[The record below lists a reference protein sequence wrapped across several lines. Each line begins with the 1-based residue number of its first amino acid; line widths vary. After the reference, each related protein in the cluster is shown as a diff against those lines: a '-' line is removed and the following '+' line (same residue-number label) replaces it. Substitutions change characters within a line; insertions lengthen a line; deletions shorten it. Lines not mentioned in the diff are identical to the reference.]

1 MTEPSAAEIRA
12 WARANGHAVAGRGRI
27 PAAAV
32 AAYVAAHQAPAAGT
46 SNRSGRRPVIRGDG
60 TRREAVRRQSARPA
74 PVPEAS
80 AEAPT
85 GEGPEA
91 PEEPTWQ
98 PPAPEAPSW
107 QPPAPAVPTVS
118 ERPAWQPTAWGAPP
132 SAPPPSSPPPQWGA
146 PGPSPAWGPPPPPA
160 PSGRE
165 GRDGL
170 AITSLVLG
178 IIPVGILGIVV
189 GIIALVRI
197 RRSGR
202 RGRGMAIAGIVLGSL
217 WFVGVASAVAIGVAN
232 TADRADDGAVV
243 ARGSVAAT
251 ELRTG
256 DCPSALPDSATRTL
270 SVVPCTEPHVAEVF
284 ASFPISSGAY
294 PGEAEAKR
302 FGGGGCTERL
312 AGYVGPG
319 REDEFDLVFL
329 YPTDQSWRLGDRAV
343 SCMVTAPDGATI
355 PRRSVKAG

>member
-1 MTEPSAAEIRA
+1 MAAHGVGRA
-12 WARANGHAVAGRGRI
+12 AVGAASI
-27 PAAAV
+27 LAAAAV
-32 AAYVAAHQAPAAGT
+32 
-46 SNRSGRRPVIRGDG
+46 
-60 TRREAVRRQSARPA
+60 
-74 PVPEAS
+74 
-80 AEAPT
+80 
-85 GEGPEA
+85 
-91 PEEPTWQ
+91 
-98 PPAPEAPSW
+98 
-107 QPPAPAVPTVS
+107 
-118 ERPAWQPTAWGAPP
+118 
-132 SAPPPSSPPPQWGA
+132 GA

-178 IIPVGILGIVV
+178 IIPVFAGILGIVF

-202 RGRGMAIAGIVLGSL
+202 RGRGLAIAGIVLGSL
-217 WFVGVASAVAIGVAN
+217 WFLGVASAVALGVVNA
-232 TADRADDGAVV
+232 ADRADDGAVV

-256 DCPSALPDSATRTL
+256 DCPSALPDSAARTL

-302 FGGGGCTERL
+302 FSGGGCTERL

-319 REDEFDLVFL
+319 REDEFDVVFL

-343 SCMVTAPDGATI
+343 SCLVTAPDGATL
-355 PRRSVKAG
+355 PTRSVKAR

>member
-1 MTEPSAAEIRA
+1 MSEASTAEIRA
-12 WARANGHAVAGRGRI
+12 WARANGHAVADRGRL

-32 AAYVAAHQAPAAGT
+32 AAYMAAHQAPATADAVT
-46 SNRSGRRPVIRGDG
+46 SSRPPRRPVVRKEG
-60 TRREAVRRQSARPA
+60 ARRQGIPPA
-74 PVPEAS
+74 PAAEAGTD
-80 AEAPT
+80 AWEAPT
-85 GEGPEA
+85 LAAEEPPA
-91 PEEPTWQ
+91 PETLTWQ
-98 PPAPEAPSW
+98 PPAPET
-107 QPPAPAVPTVS
+107 PTVT

-132 SAPPPSSPPPQWGA
+132 SAPPPSSPPPPQWGA
-146 PGPSPAWGPPPPPA
+146 PGPSPAWGPPA

-178 IIPVGILGIVV
+178 IIPVFAGILGIVF

-202 RGRGMAIAGIVLGSL
+202 RGRGLAIAGIALGSL
-217 WFVGVASAVAIGVAN
+217 WFVGVAAAVAISVAN
-232 TADRADDGAVV
+232 TADRGDDGAVV

-251 ELRTG
+251 ALRTG
-256 DCPSALPDSATRTL
+256 DCPTSLPDGVTRTL
-270 SVVPCTEPHVAEVF
+270 GVGPCTEPHVAEVF

-294 PGEAEAKR
+294 PGEAEVKR

-319 REDEFDLVFL
+319 REDEFDVVFL
-329 YPTDQSWRLGDRAV
+329 YPTDQSWRLGDRTV
-343 SCMVTAPDGATI
+343 SCLVTAPDGATL
-355 PRRSVKAG
+355 PTRSVKAG

>member
-1 MTEPSAAEIRA
+1 MSEASTAEIRA
-12 WARANGHAVAGRGRI
+12 WARANGHAVADRGRL

-32 AAYVAAHQAPAAGT
+32 AAYMAAHQAPATADAGT
-46 SNRSGRRPVIRGDG
+46 SSRPPRRPVVRKEG
-60 TRREAVRRQSARPA
+60 ARRQGIRPTPA
-74 PVPEAS
+74 PETGTDAW
-80 AEAPT
+80 EAPT
-85 GEGPEA
+85 PAAEEPTPPP

-98 PPAPEAPSW
+98 PPAPDT
-107 QPPAPAVPTVS
+107 PTVT

-132 SAPPPSSPPPQWGA
+132 SAPPPSSPPQPQWGA

-160 PSGRE
+160 PTGRE

-178 IIPVGILGIVV
+178 IIPVFAGILGIVF
-189 GIIALVRI
+189 GIVALVRI

-202 RGRGMAIAGIVLGSL
+202 RGRGLAIAGIVLGSL
-217 WFVGVASAVAIGVAN
+217 WFVGAASAVAIAVAN

-256 DCPSALPDSATRTL
+256 DCPTSLPDGVTRTL
-270 SVVPCTEPHVAEVF
+270 SVGPCTEPHVGEVF

-294 PGEAEAKR
+294 PGEAEVKR
-302 FGGGGCTERL
+302 FGGGGCTDRL

-319 REDEFDLVFL
+319 REDEFDIVFL

-343 SCMVTAPDGATI
+343 SCLVTAPDGAALPT
-355 PRRSVKAG
+355 RSVKAG

>member
-1 MTEPSAAEIRA
+1 MSEPSSAEIRA
-12 WARANGHAVAGRGRI
+12 WAQANGHAVADRGRI
-27 PAAAV
+27 PVAV
-32 AAYVAAHQAPAAGT
+32 AAAYAAAHQAPAPAVAGT
-46 SNRSGRRPVIRGDG
+46 SSRSGRRPVIRGEGVRRDG
-60 TRREAVRRQSARPA
+60 SRRQSARPA

-80 AEAPT
+80 SPTPTWEAPS
-85 GEGPEA
+85 EA
-91 PEEPTWQ
+91 PPAEPTWQ
-98 PPAPEAPSW
+98 PPAPE
-107 QPPAPAVPTVS
+107 VPTVT

-132 SAPPPSSPPPQWGA
+132 PPSPPPPQWGA
-146 PGPSPAWGPPPPPA
+146 PAPSPTWDPPPPA
-160 PSGRE
+160 APSGRQ

-178 IIPVGILGIVV
+178 IIPVFVGILGIVF

-202 RGRGMAIAGIVLGSL
+202 RGRGLAIAGIVLGSL

-232 TADRADDGAVV
+232 TVDRADDGVVV

-256 DCPSALPDSATRTL
+256 DCPTSLPDGTTRTL
-270 SVVPCTEPHVAEVF
+270 SVGPCTEPHVAEVF

-294 PGEAEAKR
+294 PGEAEVKR

-319 REDEFDLVFL
+319 REDEFDVVFL
-329 YPTDQSWRLGDRAV
+329 YPTDMSWRLGDRAV
-343 SCMVTAPDGATI
+343 SCLATAPDGATL
-355 PRRSVKAG
+355 PPRSVRAR